1 MGFMT
6 AIQQAIPIY
15 TKLLFNTTKYIDSY
29 KDLHQIVLLKTTI
42 LIPGFEGKKTKQ
54 TSKTSQNYIK
64 YMYTTTVS
72 ILNSKSK
79 RHPFTLLTYKLFH
92 HDIQYKLN

>member
-42 LIPGFEGKKTKQ
+42 LIPGFEGKKQNKQ
-54 TSKTSQNYIK
+54 ARPLRI
-64 YMYTTTVS
+64 
-72 ILNSKSK
+72 I
-79 RHPFTLLTYKLFH
+79 
-92 HDIQYKLN
+92 